1 MTMSTQWRK
10 AMSKQTQRAWVAV
23 VTMGLLA
30 GTTGAVEN
38 LYTVAKSGQM
48 YTTIQEALNTARTG
62 GAAGDTQIVRIMDS
76 GNYDE
81 NLTLTGTWGTR
92 KLLLEANAGQA
103 PTLYRILLAQTI
115 AEVTLKG
122 LKFKSPMAGRT
133 DSGGVEITQSSMGAS
148 KPVTITNCSFEQ
160 TGSAA
165 NAGWSHGVSIDA
177 VSSGTYG
184 KVTVESCNFD
194 MTAVTTYTTVKFAG
208 VTLISGQHYA
218 NVEVKDCVFLGGNAG
233 VNDVN
238 YGAGTMVALNIH
250 NNLFHSQNFGG
261 SHHAV
266 STDISH
272 SYVTIE
278 NNTFVKIYDRLN
290 GYTSGGAINLRYE
303 TAFDGVIKDN
313 LIVDGE
319 TSTANAGIGWLSTT
333 PTSCNADTN
342 AFVAMTGN
350 KVAAWSSALKTI
362 TDLNGL
368 TSASGNFEKTAD
380 GSANN
385 PTLANL
391 FANYGGTDYRNDYRL
406 KSGVWALTTAS
417 DGSYVGAF
425 GQERPTV
432 TVTANDAAASE
443 AGPDTGQFTVSRGS
457 RTDGALVVNYTLPVS
472 GSATPGGGAG
482 GDYTTTPT
490 ANYGART
497 GSVTIS
503 NGSSSNTV
511 TVTPV
516 NDATSEVSEGVVL
529 TLASDAAYA
538 VGSPASATVTIADDD
553 AGNVAPAVEAG
564 TNQTVVVNTLPTG
577 NVTLDATLLAD
588 DGTPV
593 AATFLWS
600 KQSGPGTVT
609 FPGGATA
616 LDTTATFSLA
626 GTYVLLL
633 TADDTALQGSDTVT
647 IIVQDNEAPTVDAGN
662 AQSATLTSTVVLAG
676 TVTVDDG
683 LPASPGLTYLWTQ
696 DSGPGTASFGTAAN
710 ISTTV
715 TFDQLGEYVLK
726 LMATDGLGLFGSDTV
741 TITVRA
747 NAAFTAIADGRFN
760 AAATWDAPGG
770 VSGPPLAGDTAGI
783 TNRTVETLTANEVPV
798 SAIVNLSR
806 TGNLRCRDS
815 GATLSP
821 VAATATINV
830 STGGTLRV
838 DNLNNLV
845 GTVNLN
851 GGRLMQQNGSDIQA
865 GATLNV
871 NADSEIAAAASGDR
885 CRIRAAVH
893 GTGKLTVT
901 GNPGSVTSDGFAFA
915 AGSTWSGAWDIRSGY
930 VRINTAQALPGDLR
944 IANATAVSHTGTGI
958 TIKGVRSGGGSNQV
972 YQAGILTVGN
982 GTLDTPGRGWW
993 SPGDVGINDDVGV
1006 ATFGNEGV
1014 SAGYSPTLRF
1024 ASNSVFVAD
1033 IRGVT
1038 PDRCDRTVAFGMGSG
1053 TGKVNIVTGAILT
1066 VNLWTPTG
1074 PVTLNAKI
1082 IDTTTGK
1089 GGNGVLTGSF
1099 RQTNWVNS
1107 RGWKNLGV
1115 TVADNDLYVTGEYPP
1130 RGTVILIR

>member
-1 MTMSTQWRK
+1 V
-10 AMSKQTQRAWVAV
+10 VALA
-23 VTMGLLA
+23 LLA

-38 LYTVAKSGQM
+38 VYTVGNGQ
-48 YTTIQEALNTARTG
+48 TFTAIQTALDFARTN

-76 GNYDE
+76 GNYTGE

-92 KLLLEANAGQA
+92 KLLLEANAGQT

-115 AEVTLKG
+115 AEVSLKD
-122 LKFKSPMAGRT
+122 LKFKSPKAGAT
-133 DSGGVEITQSSMGAS
+133 VNGGVEITQNSMGAS
-148 KPVTITNCSFEQ
+148 KPVTITNCVFEQ
-160 TGSAA
+160 TGNEAGAGWVNGVYLAA
-165 NAGWSHGVSIDA
+165 NSLVANRPC
-177 VSSGTYG
+177 G
-184 KVTVESCNFD
+184 KVTMIGCTFD
-194 MTAVTTYTTVKFAG
+194 MTAGATSLASAG
-208 VTLISGQHYA
+208 LAIFPAGSLYGNA
-218 NVEVKDCVFLGGNAG
+218 EVKESVFLGGYRGIYDANTG
-233 VNDVN
+233 N
-238 YGAGTMVALNIH
+238 GTMVSLNIH
-250 NNLFHSQNFGG
+250 HNLFHSQNFAG
-261 SHHAV
+261 SQHAV
-266 STDISH
+266 SANPSH

-278 NNTFVKIYDRLN
+278 NNTFVKIYDRATVL
-290 GYTSGGAINLRYE
+290 GAGGAINLRYE
-303 TAFDGVIKDN
+303 DAFDGVISDN
-313 LIVDGE
+313 LIVDDAA
-319 TSTANAGIGWLSTT
+319 STANAGIGWQTTT
-333 PTSCNADTN
+333 PASCNAYTN

-350 KVAAWSSALKTI
+350 KVATWGGSAPGTLRTI
-362 TDLNGL
+362 AELNRL
-368 TSASGNFEKTAD
+368 TGASGNFEKYAD
-380 GSANN
+380 GSLND

-406 KSGVWALTTAS
+406 KSGVWALTAAS
-417 DGSYVGAF
+417 DSSYVGAF
-425 GQERPTV
+425 GLERPTV
-432 TVTANDAAASE
+432 TVTATDAAASE
-443 AGPDTGQFTVSRGS
+443 TGPDSGQFTVSRGS

-472 GSATPGGGAG
+472 GTATPGSGAG
-482 GDYTTTPT
+482 GDYTTTPA

-516 NDATSEVSEGVVL
+516 DDAIAELSKTVIL

-577 NVTLDATLLAD
+577 NVILDATLLAD
-588 DGTPV
+588 DNTPV

-616 LDTTATFSLA
+616 LDTSATFSLA

-647 IIVQDNEAPTVDAGN
+647 IIVQDNEAPTVDAGS
-662 AQSATLTSTVVLAG
+662 AQSATLASTVVLAG
-676 TVTVDDG
+676 TVTGDDG
-683 LPASPGLTYLWTQ
+683 LPASPDLTYLWNQ
-696 DSGPGTASFGTAAN
+696 ESGLGTATFGNSASIDTTA
-710 ISTTV
+710 
-715 TFDQLGEYVLK
+715 TFDQAGAYVLK
-726 LMATDGLGLFGSDTV
+726 LTATDGLGLSGSDTV
-741 TITVRA
+741 TINVRA
-747 NAAFTAIADGRFN
+747 VAAFTAITNGRFN
-760 AAATWDAPGG
+760 ATATWDAPGG

-783 TNRTVETLTANEVPV
+783 TNWTVETLSASEVPAV
-798 SAIVNLSR
+798 AIVNVSG
-806 TGNLRCRDS
+806 TGMLRCRDS
-815 GATLSP
+815 GPLIAP

-838 DNLNNLV
+838 DSDNNIG

-851 GGRLMQQNGSDIQA
+851 GGRLMQQSSGEIAA

-871 NADSEIAAAASGDR
+871 NADSVIAAATTGQR
-885 CRIRAAVH
+885 CRMLATVH
-893 GTGKLTVT
+893 GAGKLTVT

-915 AGSTWSGAWDIRSGY
+915 AGSTWSGSWDFQSGY
-930 VRINTAQALPGDLR
+930 VRVNAAQALPGDLR
-944 IANATAVSHTGTGI
+944 IANVTALSHTGTGI

-1006 ATFGNEGV
+1006 ATFGNEGA

-1038 PDRCDRTVAFGMGSG
+1038 PDRYDRTVAFGMGSG

-1066 VNLWTPTG
+1066 VNLWTPPG
-1074 PVTLNAKI
+1074 RATLNAKI
-1082 IDTTTGK
+1082 IDTATGT
-1089 GGNGVLTGSF
+1089 GGNGLLTGSF
-1099 RQTNWVNS
+1099 SHVNWVNA
-1107 RGWKNLGV
+1107 GAWQNLGV
-1115 TVADNDLYVTGEYPP
+1115 TVADNDLYVTGEHPP
-1130 RGTVILIR
+1130 SGTVILIR